1 MSAHVG
7 GMPPPSAP
15 APAPP
20 PTDGIELPSDPFAPA
35 PLLTTEA
42 GVQAWPRTPG
52 YQAFNGWLKA
62 RCGSIKGKE
71 IIPGSDGAGPIGVL
85 MRVLDALVALVD
97 EVPPLEES
105 QRFGNRAFRRY
116 IALVEERLP
125 ALLDTEAADHPLP
138 PHLRAQILPLLLNSH
153 AFGHPTRLDYGTGH
167 ELAFALALF
176 CCVVSGWVVGEEA
189 QDELVLRVFP
199 RYLDLVTKLQATYR
213 LEPAGSH
220 GVWGLDDYA
229 FLPYLFGSAQL
240 LGSDV
245 TPAQALVNATSTSGP
260 FNDLYTLS
268 LHRITLF
275 KRGAGFAEHSPLLHS
290 LSTLPSWVKPHGG
303 LVKMYAAEVL
313 GKRVVVQGLWVGGWA
328 WGAEKPHFVGE
339 DKKGVATV
347 APSTTAQTTAAPWA
361 ATARP
366 DTRADAARAA
376 NASWGAI
383 PQRR

>member
-1 MSAHVG
+1 
-7 GMPPPSAP
+7 
-15 APAPP
+15 
-20 PTDGIELPSDPFAPA
+20 
-35 PLLTTEA
+35 
-42 GVQAWPRTPG
+42 
-52 YQAFNGWLKA
+52 
-62 RCGSIKGKE
+62 
-71 IIPGSDGAGPIGVL
+71 

-97 EVPPLEES
+97 EVPPLAES

-116 IALVEERLP
+116 IALVEED
-125 ALLDTEAADHPLP
+125 AESAASPLP
-138 PHLRAQILPLLLNSH
+138 PHLRAQILPLLLQSH

-176 CCVVSGWVVGEEA
+176 CCVVSGWVGPEDA

-240 LGSDV
+240 LGSDT
-245 TPAQALVNATSTSGP
+245 TPAQALANATSSSGP
-260 FNDLYTLS
+260 FKDMYTLS

-290 LSTLPSWVKPHGG
+290 LASLPSWVKPHGG

-328 WGAEKPHFVGE
+328 WGVDKPQFE
-339 DKKGVATV
+339 AAKPKGDAGSSL
-347 APSTTAQTTAAPWA
+347 PTTAAPWA
-361 ATARP
+361 TTGRS
-366 DTRADAARAA
+366 DTRADTARAA